1 MRTNSLGASENI
13 DQLQERLGYRFKNP
27 ELLQQALKHRSAG
40 AKHNERLEFRG
51 DAVLEL
57 AVTDLLY
64 RQFETSDEGRL
75 TRFRAR
81 LVRKETLA
89 ERARALVLGRFLV
102 LGSGERKSG
111 GSDRDSILADAF
123 EAILG
128 AIYLDADFLVAKER
142 IECWFEQSIEGL
154 DTLPQEK
161 DPKTRLQEHLQG
173 LGEPV
178 PEYRVVSVSGDD
190 HQQRF
195 KVECRCSLIASSQM
209 AEGDS
214 IKQAEQKA
222 ATACLDRL
230 ISEKAGA

>member
-1 MRTNSLGASENI
+1 MN
-13 DQLQERLGYRFKNP
+13 QLQEILGYRFSKP

-40 AKHNERLEFRG
+40 ASHNERLEFLG

-57 AVTDLLY
+57 AITDLLY
-64 RQFETSDEGRL
+64 NQFSTSDEGRL

-89 ERARALVLGRFLV
+89 ERARALTLGQFLV
-102 LGSGERKSG
+102 LGPGERKSG

-128 AIYLDADFLVAKER
+128 AIYLDAGFLAVKER
-142 IECWFEQSIEGL
+142 VECWFEGALESL
-154 DTLPQEK
+154 DALPQEK
-161 DPKTRLQEHLQG
+161 DPKTRLQERLQG

-178 PEYRVVSVSGDD
+178 PEYRVISVSGDD

-195 KVECRCSLIASSQM
+195 KVECRCSLLTSGQV
-209 AEGDS
+209 AEGAS
-214 IKQAEQKA
+214 IKQAEQIA
-222 ATACLDRL
+222 AAACLEGL
-230 ISEKAGA
+230 ATENSSV